1 MLINIGFF
9 RDFFLTLEVLNN
21 LSENFGMERKK
32 ASYLEGTV
40 SIIGN
45 ICLFAL
51 KYWAGIVSGSIA
63 LMADAWHT
71 LSDTISSVVVIIG
84 AKLAS
89 KQPDKDHPYGHGR
102 WELISAIIIAI
113 ILVLIA
119 FGFITDSIAQLKTR
133 ESANFGTLA
142 IVVTLV
148 SILVKE
154 LMAQYAFRLGRK
166 SGSTTVKADGWHHR
180 TDALSSLVILIGILF
195 KNYFWWIDGVLG
207 MLVSLMITF
216 AAYQILMESVNK
228 ILGEEPGEDLIEEIL
243 AHISSLYDYDLH
255 PHHFHIHNYISS
267 KELTFH
273 IKIDNSI
280 SVEEGHA
287 IATAIEELIDEK
299 LSIKSTI
306 HLEPIDYVHK
316 DD

>member
-1 MLINIGFF
+1 
-9 RDFFLTLEVLNN
+9 
-21 LSENFGMERKK
+21 MERKK

-51 KYWAGIVSGSIA
+51 KYWAGVASGSIA

-71 LSDTISSVVVIIG
+71 LSDSISSVVVIVG

-89 KQPDKDHPYGHGR
+89 KKPDKNHPYGHGR
-102 WELISAIIIAI
+102 WELVSAIIIAI

-119 FGFITDSIAQLKTR
+119 IGFITDSIEQLKTK

-142 IVVTLV
+142 IVVTVV
-148 SILVKE
+148 SIVVKE
-154 LMAQYAFRLGRK
+154 LMAQYAFFLGRK

-180 TDALSSLVILIGILF
+180 TDALSSLVILVGILF
-195 KNYFWWIDGVLG
+195 KNYFWWIDGALG
-207 MLVSLMITF
+207 MAVSMMLMY
-216 AAYQILMESVNK
+216 AAYQILMESVSK
-228 ILGEEPGEDLIEEIL
+228 ILGEEPSDELIKEIMGYMR
-243 AHISSLYDYDLH
+243 SLYDYELH
-255 PHHFHIHNYISS
+255 PHHFHLHNYISS
-267 KELTFH
+267 IELTFH
-273 IKIDNSI
+273 IKIDNTL

-299 LSIKSTI
+299 LFLKSTI
-306 HLEPIDYVHK
+306 HLEPIDYAHK
-316 DD
+316 ND

>member
-1 MLINIGFF
+1 
-9 RDFFLTLEVLNN
+9 
-21 LSENFGMERKK
+21 MERKK

-40 SIIGN
+40 SIIVN

-71 LSDTISSVVVIIG
+71 LSDSISSVVVIVG

-89 KQPDKDHPYGHGR
+89 KKPDKDHPFGHGR
-102 WELISAIIIAI
+102 WELVSSIVIAI

-119 FGFITDSIAQLKTR
+119 FGFITDSIAQLRTR

-142 IVVTLV
+142 IVVTVV
-148 SILVKE
+148 SIVLKE
-154 LMAQYAFRLGRK
+154 LLAQYAFFLGRK
-166 SGSTTVKADGWHHR
+166 SGSSTVKADGWHHR

-195 KNYFWWIDGVLG
+195 KDYFWWIDGALG
-207 MLVSLMITF
+207 MIVSLMLMY
-216 AAYQILMESVNK
+216 AAYHILIESVNK
-228 ILGEEPGEDLIEEIL
+228 ILGEDPDEDLIQEIHSL
-243 AHISSLYDYDLH
+243 LRTLYDFDLK

-273 IKIDNSI
+273 IKIDNQL

-306 HLEPIDYVHK
+306 HLEPIDYEHK

>member
-1 MLINIGFF
+1 
-9 RDFFLTLEVLNN
+9 
-21 LSENFGMERKK
+21 MERKK

-71 LSDTISSVVVIIG
+71 LSDSISSLVVILG

-89 KQPDKDHPYGHGR
+89 KEADEDHPFGHGR
-102 WELISAIIIAI
+102 WELISSIVIAI

-119 FGFITDSIAQLKTR
+119 FGFITDAVSQLR
-133 ESANFGTLA
+133 SRDSADFGTLA
-142 IVVTLV
+142 IVITAV
-148 SILVKE
+148 SIVVKE
-154 LMAQYAFRLGRK
+154 LMAQYAFYLGRK

-207 MLVSLMITF
+207 LIVSLMLMY
-216 AAYQILMESVNK
+216 AAYGILKESVNK
-228 ILGEEPGEDLIEEIL
+228 ILGEEPGEELIEEIRKL
-243 AHISSLYDYDLH
+243 ISSLYDYDIY
-255 PHHFHIHNYISS
+255 PHHFHLHDYISS

-273 IKIDNSI
+273 IKIRNDL

-287 IATAIEELIDEK
+287 IATAIEDLIDEK

-306 HLEPIDYVHK
+306 HLEPIDNAHSN
-316 DD
+316 D

>member
-1 MLINIGFF
+1 
-9 RDFFLTLEVLNN
+9 
-21 LSENFGMERKK
+21 MERKK

-51 KYWAGIVSGSIA
+51 KYWVGIVSGSIA

-71 LSDTISSVVVIIG
+71 LSDSISSVVVIVG

-89 KQPDKDHPYGHGR
+89 KEPDKDHPFGHGR

-119 FGFITDSIAQLKTR
+119 VGFITDASAQLKTKA
-133 ESANFGTLA
+133 SANFGTLA
-142 IVVTLV
+142 LVVTAV
-148 SILVKE
+148 SIVVKE
-154 LMAQYAFRLGRK
+154 LMAQYAFYLGRK
-166 SGSTTVKADGWHHR
+166 SGSSTVKADGWHHR

-207 MLVSLMITF
+207 LIVSLMLMF
-216 AAYQILMESVNK
+216 AAYGILKESVNK
-228 ILGEEPGEDLIEEIL
+228 ILGEEPGEELIEEIKKL
-243 AHISSLYDYDLH
+243 IGSLYDYEIS
-255 PHHFHIHNYISS
+255 PHHFHIHNYISN

-273 IKIDNSI
+273 IKIRNDL

-287 IATAIEELIDEK
+287 IATAIEDLIDEK
-299 LSIKSTI
+299 YSIKSTI
-306 HLEPIDYVHK
+306 HLEPIDFAHGN
-316 DD
+316 D

>member
-1 MLINIGFF
+1 M
-9 RDFFLTLEVLNN
+9 
-21 LSENFGMERKK
+21 
-32 ASYLEGTV
+32 EGTV

-71 LSDTISSVVVIIG
+71 LSDSISSVVVIVG

-89 KQPDKDHPYGHGR
+89 KQPDEDHPFGHGR

-119 FGFITDSIAQLKTR
+119 FGFITDSISQLRTK

-142 IVVTLV
+142 IVITVV
-148 SILVKE
+148 SIVVKE
-154 LMAQYAFRLGRK
+154 LMAQYAFFLGRR
-166 SGSTTVKADGWHHR
+166 SDSTIVKADGWHHR

-207 MLVSLMITF
+207 LLVSLMIMY
-216 AAYQILMESVNK
+216 AAYAILKESVSK
-228 ILGEEPGEDLIEEIL
+228 ILGEEPGEELIKEIL
-243 AHISSLYDYDLH
+243 GHMRSLYDYDLH
-255 PHHFHIHNYISS
+255 PHHFHLHNYISS

-273 IKIDNSI
+273 IKIDNML

-299 LSIKSTI
+299 LSLKSTI
-306 HLEPIDYVHK
+306 HLEPVDYAHK
-316 DD
+316 ND

>member
-1 MLINIGFF
+1 
-9 RDFFLTLEVLNN
+9 
-21 LSENFGMERKK
+21 MERKK

-71 LSDTISSVVVIIG
+71 LSDSISSAVVILG
-84 AKLAS
+84 
-89 KQPDKDHPYGHGR
+89 DKDHPFGHGR
-102 WELISAIIIAI
+102 WELISAIVIAI

-119 FGFITDSIAQLKTR
+119 FGFITDSISQLKTK

-142 IVVTLV
+142 IVVTIV
-148 SILVKE
+148 SIVLKE
-154 LMAQYAFRLGRK
+154 LMAQYAFFLGRK
-166 SGSTTVKADGWHHR
+166 SGSATVKADGWHHR

-207 MLVSLMITF
+207 LLVSLMLMY
-216 AAYQILMESVNK
+216 AAYGILKESVNK
-228 ILGEEPGEDLIEEIL
+228 ILGEEPGDELIGEIHSL
-243 AHISSLYDYDLH
+243 IRSLYDFDLQ

-287 IATAIEELIDEK
+287 IATAIEELLDER
-299 LSIKSTI
+299 LALKSTI
-306 HLEPIDYVHK
+306 HMEPIDDVHK
-316 DD
+316 GD

>member
-1 MLINIGFF
+1 
-9 RDFFLTLEVLNN
+9 
-21 LSENFGMERKK
+21 MERKK

-40 SIIGN
+40 SIIVN

-71 LSDTISSVVVIIG
+71 LSDSISSVVVIVG

-89 KQPDKDHPYGHGR
+89 KKPDKDHPFGHGR
-102 WELISAIIIAI
+102 WELVSSIVIAI

-119 FGFITDSIAQLKTR
+119 FGFITDSIAQLRTR

-142 IVVTLV
+142 IVVTVV
-148 SILVKE
+148 SIVLKE
-154 LMAQYAFRLGRK
+154 LLAQYAFFLGRK
-166 SGSTTVKADGWHHR
+166 SGSSTVKADGWHHR

-195 KNYFWWIDGVLG
+195 KDYFWWIDGALG
-207 MLVSLMITF
+207 MLVSLMLMY
-216 AAYQILMESVNK
+216 AAYHILMESVNK
-228 ILGEEPGEDLIEEIL
+228 ILGEDLDEDLIQEIHSL
-243 AHISSLYDYDLH
+243 LRTLYDFDLK

-273 IKIDNSI
+273 IKIDNQL

-306 HLEPIDYVHK
+306 HLEPIDYAHK

>member
-1 MLINIGFF
+1 M
-9 RDFFLTLEVLNN
+9 D
-21 LSENFGMERKK
+21 RKK
-32 ASYLEGTV
+32 ASYLEGTI

-71 LSDTISSVVVIIG
+71 LSDSISSAVVIVG

-89 KQPDKDHPYGHGR
+89 KQPDEDHPFGHGR

-119 FGFITDSIAQLKTR
+119 FGFITDSILQLKTE

-142 IVVTLV
+142 IVVTVV
-148 SILVKE
+148 SIVVKE
-154 LMAQYAFRLGRK
+154 LMAQYAFFLGRK
-166 SGSTTVKADGWHHR
+166 SDSTTVKADGWHHR

-207 MLVSLMITF
+207 LLVSLMIMY
-216 AAYQILMESVNK
+216 AAYAILRESVSK
-228 ILGEEPGEDLIEEIL
+228 ILGEEPSEELIKEIL
-243 AHISSLYDYDLH
+243 GHMRSLYDYELY
-255 PHHFHIHNYISS
+255 PHHFHLHNYISS

-273 IKIDNSI
+273 IKIDNSL

-299 LSIKSTI
+299 LSLKSTI
-306 HLEPIDYVHK
+306 HLEPIDYAHK
-316 DD
+316 ND

>member
-1 MLINIGFF
+1 
-9 RDFFLTLEVLNN
+9 
-21 LSENFGMERKK
+21 MERKK

-40 SIIGN
+40 SIIVN

-71 LSDTISSVVVIIG
+71 LSDSISSVVVILG

-89 KQPDKDHPYGHGR
+89 KKPDKDHPFGHGR
-102 WELISAIIIAI
+102 WELVSSIIIAI

-119 FGFITDSIAQLKTR
+119 FGFITDSIAQLRTR

-142 IVVTLV
+142 IVVTVV
-148 SILVKE
+148 SIVVKE
-154 LMAQYAFRLGRK
+154 LLAQYAFFLGRK
-166 SGSTTVKADGWHHR
+166 SGSSTVKADGWHHR

-195 KNYFWWIDGVLG
+195 KDYFWWIDGVLG
-207 MLVSLMITF
+207 MLVSLMLMY
-216 AAYQILMESVNK
+216 AAYHILMESVNI
-228 ILGEEPGEDLIEEIL
+228 ILGEDPDEDLIQEIRKL
-243 AHISSLYDYDLH
+243 ISSLYDFDIY

-267 KELTFH
+267 KELIFH
-273 IKIDNSI
+273 IKIENHL

-287 IATAIEELIDEK
+287 IATAIEEEIDEK

-306 HLEPIDYVHK
+306 HLEPIDYAHK

>member
-1 MLINIGFF
+1 
-9 RDFFLTLEVLNN
+9 
-21 LSENFGMERKK
+21 MERKK

-71 LSDTISSVVVIIG
+71 LSDSISSAVVILG

-89 KQPDKDHPYGHGR
+89 KKPDKDHPFGHGR
-102 WELISAIIIAI
+102 WELISAIVIAI

-119 FGFITDSIAQLKTR
+119 FGFIMDSISQLKTK

-142 IVVTLV
+142 IVVTIV
-148 SILVKE
+148 SIVLKE
-154 LMAQYAFRLGRK
+154 LMAQYAFFLGRK
-166 SGSTTVKADGWHHR
+166 SGSATVKADGWHHR

-207 MLVSLMITF
+207 LIVSLMLMY
-216 AAYQILMESVNK
+216 AAYSILKESVNK
-228 ILGEEPGEDLIEEIL
+228 ILGEEPGDELIKEIL
-243 AHISSLYDYDLH
+243 GHMRSLYDYDLH
-255 PHHFHIHNYISS
+255 PHHFHLHNYISS

-273 IKIDNSI
+273 IKIDNNI

-306 HLEPIDYVHK
+306 HLEPIDYAHK
-316 DD
+316 GD

>member
-1 MLINIGFF
+1 M
-9 RDFFLTLEVLNN
+9 D
-21 LSENFGMERKK
+21 RKK

-40 SIIGN
+40 SILVN

-51 KYWAGIVSGSIA
+51 KYWAGMVSGSIA

-71 LSDTISSVVVIIG
+71 LSDSISSLVVIVG

-89 KQPDKDHPYGHGR
+89 KEADENHPFGHGR
-102 WELISAIIIAI
+102 WELISSIVIAI

-119 FGFITDSIAQLKTR
+119 FGFVTDAILQLKTR
-133 ESANFGTLA
+133 DSANFGTLA
-142 IVVTLV
+142 IVVTAV
-148 SILVKE
+148 SIVVKE
-154 LMAQYAFRLGRK
+154 LMAQYAFFLGRK

-207 MLVSLMITF
+207 LIVSLMLIY
-216 AAYQILMESVNK
+216 AAYGILKEAVNK
-228 ILGEEPGEDLIEEIL
+228 ILGEEPGDELIEEIRKL
-243 AHISSLYDYDLH
+243 ISSLYDYDVF
-255 PHHFHIHNYISS
+255 PHHFHLHDYISS

-273 IKIDNSI
+273 IKIRNDLT
-280 SVEEGHA
+280 VEEGHA
-287 IATAIEELIDEK
+287 IATAIEELIDER

-306 HLEPIDYVHK
+306 HLEPIEDAHR